1 MRKIL
6 VTAAAGLA
14 IPVLAASTASA
25 ASKPVA
31 AQASYLRY
39 PCNGAGVC
47 PVLSSVT
54 VSPGTSGI
62 IAVAVMQGAN
72 TVAGAPEYFA
82 QVKFA
87 GPGHKWLSVPTLTV
101 PAGAPDNVV
110 QVGAEGSYSE
120 PVTLTVPGDAKPGTR
135 NDHVVFRATAPGER
149 ASVVS
154 VPLTVTVT

>member
-6 VTAAAGLA
+6 ITAAAGLA

-25 ASKPVA
+25 ASKPAA

-82 QVKFA
+82 QVKFT
-87 GPGHKWLSVPTLTV
+87 GPGHKCLSVPGAHR
-101 PAGAPDNVV
+101 AGRC
-110 QVGAEGSYSE
+110 
-120 PVTLTVPGDAKPGTR
+120 TR
-135 NDHVVFRATAPGER
+135 QRSAGRGWGQLFRAGYAHR
-149 ASVVS
+149 AGRCEARDAQRSCRLQS
-154 VPLTVTVT
+154 YRARRAG